1 MSINKTFFVFFTLF
15 FSNLNIIYSTTLKEG
30 LSFSEIYELLL
41 EKEKNLSLKI
51 AIAGADSES
60 AIKCARKIKDLKIAN
75 SILVGP
81 EENIKNIAKKINID
95 ISDFEI
101 VNIIDDNEIARY
113 AVKLVH
119 DKKANIFMKGSIH
132 TKKFLKAVLDHE
144 IGLKDKG
151 TLSVVSIFENLKYK
165 KLLILSDGSVRPYPT
180 LNEKKMIIEN
190 AVDVAHSLKISNPKV
205 APLAAFDYVNPEM
218 KETVEAKELQK
229 MNEKGEIKGC
239 VVDGPLT
246 FDLATDPEEAKK
258 MMLKGKLWVMLIY

>member
-1 MSINKTFFVFFTLF
+1 MSINKTYFIFFSLF
-15 FSNLNIIYSTTLKEG
+15 FFHLNIIHLTTLKEG
-30 LSFSEIYELLL
+30 LSFSEIYKLLL

-60 AIKCARKIKDLKIAN
+60 AIKSARKIKDLKIAN

-132 TKKFLKAVLDHE
+132 TKK
-144 IGLKDKG
+144 
-151 TLSVVSIFENLKYK
+151 IFK
-165 KLLILSDGSVRPYPT
+165 
-180 LNEKKMIIEN
+180 
-190 AVDVAHSLKISNPKV
+190 SN
-205 APLAAFDYVNPEM
+205 FRS
-218 KETVEAKELQK
+218 
-229 MNEKGEIKGC
+229 
-239 VVDGPLT
+239 
-246 FDLATDPEEAKK
+246 
-258 MMLKGKLWVMLIY
+258 

>member
-60 AIKCARKIKDLKIAN
+60 AIKSARKIKDLKIAN

-81 EENIKNIAKKINID
+81 EENIKNIAKKIKID

-119 DKKANIFMKGSIH
+119 DKKANIFMKGYIH
-132 TKKFLKAVLDHE
+132 TKK
-144 IGLKDKG
+144 
-151 TLSVVSIFENLKYK
+151 IFK
-165 KLLILSDGSVRPYPT
+165 
-180 LNEKKMIIEN
+180 
-190 AVDVAHSLKISNPKV
+190 SN
-205 APLAAFDYVNPEM
+205 FRS
-218 KETVEAKELQK
+218 
-229 MNEKGEIKGC
+229 
-239 VVDGPLT
+239 
-246 FDLATDPEEAKK
+246 
-258 MMLKGKLWVMLIY
+258 